1 MAAAS
6 TPGPSRERVGP
17 TLVCAARAVHV
28 LIAERGAWGV
38 ALEQV
43 LEPRLRVTLVAS
55 LTDRPTDST
64 SSLEG
69 FGAIV
74 LGEHAPLEER
84 IAQCRRLRDEGYG
97 GAVIAICVDAT
108 EGEALLDAGADDF
121 ALAPAEAREL
131 VTRVVASARRAA
143 TTSRLRWGALE
154 LDRVEREVRVHGRHV
169 ALTTRECEMLGCL
182 LEARGAVVSPA
193 TLRER
198 VWQRKDDR
206 RSNLVEVHLSR
217 LRDKL
222 GEDAR
227 MIETVR
233 RAGYRLRR

>member
-1 MAAAS
+1 M
-6 TPGPSRERVGP
+6 
-17 TLVCAARAVHV
+17 HV
-28 LIAERGAWGV
+28 LVVERGAWGV

-43 LEPRLRVTLVAS
+43 LEPRLRVTLVPS
-55 LTDRPTDST
+55 LADRPRDPA
-64 SSLEG
+64 SSLAGFEG
-69 FGAIV
+69 VV
-74 LGEHAPLEER
+74 LGEHAHLDER

-97 GAVIAICVDAT
+97 GAVVAICIDAT

-121 ALAPAEAREL
+121 AMAPVEGREL
-131 VTRVVASARRAA
+131 VTRIVASVRRTA

-154 LDRVEREVRVHGRHV
+154 LDRVEREVRVGGRAV
-169 ALTTRECEMLGCL
+169 ALTARECEMLVCL
-182 LEARGAVVSPA
+182 MEARGAVVSPA

-222 GEDAR
+222 GDDAK